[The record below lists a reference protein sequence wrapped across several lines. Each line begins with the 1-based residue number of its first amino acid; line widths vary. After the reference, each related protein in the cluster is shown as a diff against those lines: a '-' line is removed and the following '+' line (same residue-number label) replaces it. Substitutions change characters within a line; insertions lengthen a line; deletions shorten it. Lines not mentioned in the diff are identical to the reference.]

1 MHLASL
7 TKELVLHIW
16 YVEAEVAHPRAE
28 LWILDQDLR
37 KLKNLHKGA
46 SVKELS
52 IETAKSL
59 DNVVLCCEGIIP
71 KSKPGARFCP
81 RESAPGTNLYHCCP
95 RDPLEKSRGQQQ
107 GSCKV
112 LPAQDPETD
121 VRSMPISSSWNYRGV
136 R

>member
-1 MHLASL
+1 LASL

-16 YVEAEVAHPRAE
+16 YVEAKVTHPRAE

-37 KLKNLHKGA
+37 KLKNLHKGG

-59 DNVVLCCEGIIP
+59 DNALCCEGIIP

-81 RESAPGTNLYHCCP
+81 RE
-95 RDPLEKSRGQQQ
+95 
-107 GSCKV
+107 
-112 LPAQDPETD
+112 
-121 VRSMPISSSWNYRGV
+121 
-136 R
+136 